1 MNELVNKWNEWL
13 KVSKMTEYS
22 IYKNDH
28 EGIKECLKNFEMQEI
43 LELAFESEHYA
54 IDDEYIAYNPD
65 SDTLESFS
73 SDSLDSLYDYKD
85 FVDYLG
91 GNKNEY

>member
-1 MNELVNKWNEWL
+1 
-13 KVSKMTEYS
+13 
-22 IYKNDH
+22 
-28 EGIKECLKNFEMQEI
+28 MQEI

-54 IDDEYIAYNPD
+54 IDDEFIAYNPD

-91 GNKNEY
+91 GTL